1 MTRFDVNIADMIAPE
16 QPSERVSF
24 IYACL
29 TEQKRLPDRGNMTE
43 LGYGVVYDYLMDSG
57 HLSDAQMAKIPMTLR
72 HYTEGTAADIA
83 LLHNIICRNPD
94 KLYATVIDWLWT
106 SGVVNPSSNIFE
118 QIATDAPLNKDS
130 IIVYCTF

>member
-1 MTRFDVNIADMIAPE
+1 MTRFERDIATIITPPTARDKFIAT
-16 QPSERVSF
+16 
-24 IYACL
+24 CL

-43 LGYGVVYDYLMDSG
+43 LGYGVVYDYLTDSG
-57 HLSDAQMAKIPMTLR
+57 HLSEAQMAKIPMTLR

-83 LLHNIICRNPD
+83 LLHNIKSRNPD

-130 IIVYCTF
+130 VIVYCTF

>member
-1 MTRFDVNIADMIAPE
+1 MTRFERDIATIITPPTARDKFIA
-16 QPSERVSF
+16 
-24 IYACL
+24 ACL

-43 LGYGVVYDYLMDSG
+43 LGYGVVYDYLTDSG
-57 HLSDAQMAKIPMTLR
+57 HLNEAQMAKIPMTLR

-83 LLHNIICRNPD
+83 LLHNIKSRNPD

-106 SGVVNPSSNIFE
+106 SGIVNPSSNIFE

-130 IIVYCTF
+130 VIVYCTF